1 MSNKGDAKKDVTDAN
16 PNPVSDTD
24 ARYGTGYGG
33 ISSKEKF
40 RTPVARTTIL
50 TEAELNSPYYKMDH
64 ARRGKAVIINNKE
77 FRGNMGLGDR
87 KGTDVDASVMYQK
100 LQELDFDVTLEH
112 NLTAK
117 KMQDILTNLSL
128 EDHNDCD
135 CLFVV
140 VLSHGEDGVVFG
152 TEGSVEVKK
161 LFEPFKGNKCPSLA
175 GKPKIFAIQACRGSQ
190 FDDGENLTVTDAEG
204 VMEVDRPVRTQS
216 IPAEADFLVAYSVVP
231 GYYSWRNSTNGS
243 WFIQALSSALEDKKL
258 QDLDFLRLLTVVN
271 RKVAYQFQSQ
281 TSDPRMAFKKQIP
294 CITSMLTKEIYFTPK

>member
-1 MSNKGDAKKDVTDAN
+1 MGDKGDTKKDMPDAN
-16 PNPVSDTD
+16 PNLVSDTD
-24 ARYGTGYGG
+24 ARYGHGSGG
-33 ISSKEKF
+33 IFSKGQSRK
-40 RTPVARTTIL
+40 PVPRTTIL
-50 TEAELNSPYYKMDH
+50 TEAELNSPLYKMDH

-77 FRGNMGLGDR
+77 FKGNMGLGDR
-87 KGTDVDASVMYQK
+87 KGTDVDASVMYRR

-112 NLTAK
+112 NLSAD
-117 KMQDILTNLSL
+117 KMQQILINLSL

-161 LFEPFKGNKCPSLA
+161 LFEPFKGNNCPSLA

-190 FDDGENLTVTDAEG
+190 FDDGLGVTVADAEG
-204 VMEVDRPVRTQS
+204 VMEVDRTVRTQS

-243 WFIQALSSALEDKKL
+243 WFIQALSLALDDEKL
-258 QDLDFLRLLTVVN
+258 KDLDFLRLLTVVN
-271 RKVAYQFQSQ
+271 RKVAYHFQSQ
-281 TSDPRMAFKKQIP
+281 TSDPRMAMKKQIP
-294 CITSMLTKEIYFTPK
+294 CITSMLTKEIYFNPK